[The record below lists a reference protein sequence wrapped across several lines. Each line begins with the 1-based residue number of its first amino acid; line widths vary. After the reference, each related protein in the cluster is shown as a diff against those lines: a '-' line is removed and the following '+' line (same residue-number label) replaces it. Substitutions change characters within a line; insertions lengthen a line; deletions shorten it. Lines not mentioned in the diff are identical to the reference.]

1 VELEGSQKVD
11 GAARDKRESID
22 TLLSLEDV
30 MEILG
35 IGRTLLYKQ
44 MSCGNLPWVQIGST
58 RHISRNDLTEF
69 INRNRK
75 GGRRVA

>member
-1 VELEGSQKVD
+1 MELESSHKVD
-11 GAARDKRESID
+11 SAVRDKLESID

-30 MEILG
+30 MQILG

-44 MSCGNLPWVQIGST
+44 MSCGDLPWVQIGST
-58 RHISRNDLTEF
+58 RHISRIDLTEF